1 MKLKITIEDKTRE
14 LEIPDDIFAN
24 GESFFEKMDRDMD
37 RGWQMGPEF
46 IEQPTLT
53 NRCQIAAEK
62 ILQAVDTQNENL
74 LMLMAGYI
82 LTHMPNVTSVNID
95 TSGEPLGTEFT
106 QTEFTLTEMKK

>member
-1 MKLKITIEDKTRE
+1 MKLKITIEDRTRE
-14 LEIPDDIFAN
+14 LEIPDDVFID
-24 GESFFEKMDRDMD
+24 GVSFFKKMDRDMD

-46 IEQPTLT
+46 IEQPTQT

-82 LTHMPNVTSVNID
+82 LTRMPDVTGINID

-106 QTEFTLTEMKK
+106 QTDLRK

>member
-1 MKLKITIEDKTRE
+1 MRLKITIEDRTRE
-14 LEIPDDIFAN
+14 LEIPGDIFTT
-24 GESFFEKMDRDMD
+24 GMSFFEKMDRDMD

-82 LTHMPNVTSVNID
+82 LMRMPNATGVNID

-106 QTEFTLTEMKK
+106 LTESNN

>member
-1 MKLKITIEDKTRE
+1 MKLKITIEDRTRE
-14 LEIPDDIFAN
+14 LEIPDDVFID
-24 GESFFEKMDRDMD
+24 GISFFKKMDRDMD

-46 IEQPTLT
+46 IEQPTQT

-82 LTHMPNVTSVNID
+82 LTRMPDVTGINID

-106 QTEFTLTEMKK
+106 QTDLR

>member
-1 MKLKITIEDKTRE
+1 MKLKITIEDRTRE
-14 LEIPDDIFAN
+14 LEIPDNVFTN
-24 GESFFEKMDRDMD
+24 GISFFEKMDRDMD

-46 IEQPTLT
+46 IEQPTQT

-82 LTHMPNVTSVNID
+82 LTRMPDVTGINID

-106 QTEFTLTEMKK
+106 QTDLRK